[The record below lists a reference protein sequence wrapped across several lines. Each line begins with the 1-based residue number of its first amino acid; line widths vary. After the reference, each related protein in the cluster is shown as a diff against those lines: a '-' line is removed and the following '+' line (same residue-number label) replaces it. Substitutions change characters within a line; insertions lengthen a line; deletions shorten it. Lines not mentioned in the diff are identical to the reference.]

1 MANRGGETGELFEAA
16 QAAERAG
23 AVISDQIRSIM
34 EAAQAKAD
42 DIERAAEDDARN
54 TREEAVQAVTRL
66 LEQIDTIEGHVS
78 GLAENLRREA
88 DRLTVAVG
96 RDKR

>member
-23 AVISDQIRSIM
+23 AVISDQIRSVM

-42 DIERAAEDDARN
+42 EI
-54 TREEAVQAVTRL
+54 
-66 LEQIDTIEGHVS
+66 
-78 GLAENLRREA
+78 
-88 DRLTVAVG
+88 
-96 RDKR
+96 